1 MSVNQNIGAQSY
13 LTVVE
18 ILRDALIDN
27 ELINTITLGDITEV
41 DLNKQSIFPLAHI
54 IVTNAKFSSTI
65 ITYSV
70 DLLLMDIVYDD
81 DTTNEPLIYRGDN
94 ENYVLNNML
103 NVGNHITDRFNNSDL
118 NDGNTYILRE
128 SVTAEPFKDRF
139 ENLVAG
145 WNFTFQVETRNN
157 IDRCNT

>member
-1 MSVNQNIGAQSY
+1 MAVNQNIGAQSY
-13 LTVVE
+13 LQVIE
-18 ILRDALIDN
+18 ILRDSILSN
-27 ELINTITLGDITEV
+27 KLMNTLTQGDITEV

-54 IVTNAKFSSTI
+54 IVTNARFSSTI
-65 ITYSV
+65 ISYDIDV
-70 DLLLMDIVYDD
+70 LFMDIVYED
-81 DTTNEPLIYRGDN
+81 DTTNEPLIYSNDN

-103 NVGNHITDRFNNSDL
+103 NVGNHVTDSFNTGAL

-128 SVTAEPFKDRF
+128 TVTAEPFKDRF

-145 WNFTFQVETRNN
+145 WNFKFQVDTRNN